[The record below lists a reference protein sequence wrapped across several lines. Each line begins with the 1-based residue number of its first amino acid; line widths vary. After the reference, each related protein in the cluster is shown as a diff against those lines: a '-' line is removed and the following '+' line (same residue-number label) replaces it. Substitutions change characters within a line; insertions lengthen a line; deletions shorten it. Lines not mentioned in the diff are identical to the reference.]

1 MIATKLLRS
10 STLRLSILH
19 MAAFGLSVLVLLWFI
34 YSSTAGFMER
44 QTDETINAE
53 IQGLA
58 EQYSQL
64 GLTGLIRV
72 IKSRVAKDKAG
83 SSVYLLTDWKFNPLA
98 GNLPEWPKFK
108 DTGSGW
114 FDATLEDTENFEPRR
129 VRMRYF
135 LLPGNFHLVV
145 GRDVSERVKVE
156 RLIVDALIWGM
167 LLTVV
172 LGGAG
177 GVLTSR
183 WMLKRID
190 VITKAS
196 REIMNGDLTRRI
208 PTRGAGDEFDR
219 LAENLNAML
228 DQIGRL
234 MDGVKQVSNNIAHD
248 LRGPL
253 NRIRS
258 GLEITLSRPLEPE
271 TCRQALE
278 RAITEIDGLLQTF
291 NALLTIAQAESG
303 ARRQDFTDIDLTNL
317 AADAAELYE
326 PVAEEAG
333 LTLEVDLAP
342 QMTVP
347 GNRHLLSQ
355 ALANLLDNAV
365 KYTPDGGR
373 VTLSL
378 TAGPAGPELTV
389 ADTGPGIPPEHREF
403 VLERFTR
410 LESSRNTPGSGLG
423 LSLVAAAAGLHQAEL
438 RLGDNSP
445 GLRVTLAFPAGRAKS

>member
-1 MIATKLLRS
+1 
-10 STLRLSILH
+10 

-34 YSSTAGFMER
+34 YTSTAGFMER

-98 GNLPEWPKFK
+98 GNLPEWPKFR

-145 GRDVSERVKVE
+145 GRDVSQRLKMD
-156 RLIVDALIWGM
+156 RLIMDALVWG
-167 LLTVV
+167 LGLTVV
-172 LGGAG
+172 LGGVG
-177 GVLTSR
+177 GLLTSR

-190 VITKAS
+190 VINKAS
-196 REIMNGDLTRRI
+196 REIMAGDLSRRI
-208 PTRGAGDEFDR
+208 PSRGAGDEFDR
-219 LAENLNAML
+219 LAGNLNAML
-228 DQIGRL
+228 DQITKL
-234 MDGVKQVSNNIAHD
+234 MDGVRQVSNNIAHD

-258 GLEITLSRPLEPE
+258 GLELSLSKDRSPAQYRAVIE
-271 TCRQALE
+271 T
-278 RAITEIDGLLQTF
+278 TVGEIDNLLMTF

-303 ARRQDFTDIDLTNL
+303 ARRQDFTDIDLTRL
-317 AADAAELYE
+317 AADAAELYDAL
-326 PVAEEAG
+326 AEEKNLG
-333 LTLEVDLAP
+333 LHVSLAP
-342 QMTVP
+342 GVRVP

-355 ALANLLDNAV
+355 ALTNLLDNAV
-365 KYTPDGGR
+365 KYTPPGGAIT
-373 VTLSL
+373 VLV
-378 TAGPAGPELTV
+378 ANPATGPELTV
-389 ADTGPGIPPEHREF
+389 ADTGPGVPAEHREL

-423 LSLVAAAAGLHQAEL
+423 LSLVAAVAGLHQAKL
-438 RLGDNSP
+438 TLADNQP
-445 GLRVTLAFPAGRAKS
+445 GLRVTLRFPRA

>member
-1 MIATKLLRS
+1 MI
-10 STLRLSILH
+10 H
-19 MAAFGLSVLVLLWFI
+19 MAAFGLSVLVLLGFI
-34 YSSTAGFMER
+34 YTSTAGFMER

-98 GNLPEWPKFK
+98 GNLGEWPKFK

-135 LLPGNFHLVV
+135 LLPGNFHLIV

-156 RLIVDALIWGM
+156 RLIMDALIWG
-167 LLTVV
+167 LGITVILGS
-172 LGGAG
+172 LGGL
-177 GVLTSR
+177 LTSR

-190 VITKAS
+190 VINKAS
-196 REIMNGDLTRRI
+196 REIMRGDLTRRI
-208 PTRGAGDEFDR
+208 PSGGAGDEFDR

-228 DQIGRL
+228 DQISRL

-258 GLEITLSRPLEPE
+258 GLEMSLTRAESPE
-271 TCRQALE
+271 E
-278 RAITEIDGLLQTF
+278 YRAVLTQTITEIDNLLMTF

-303 ARRQDFTDIDLTNL
+303 TRRQDFTDVDLTSL
-317 AADAAELYE
+317 AADVAELYE
-326 PVAEEAG
+326 PLAEEKG
-333 LTLEVDLAP
+333 LSFSVDLAP
-342 QMTVP
+342 DVTVP

-365 KYTPDGGR
+365 KYTPDGGAIT
-373 VTLSL
+373 VTL
-378 TAGPAGPELTV
+378 AGAADGPELAV
-389 ADTGPGIPPEHREF
+389 ADTGPGIPALYRDL
-403 VLERFTR
+403 VLERFAR

-423 LSLVAAAAGLHQAEL
+423 LSLVAAAAGLHQAAL
-438 RLGDNSP
+438 RLEDNHP
-445 GLRVTLAFPAGRAKS
+445 GLRVTLAFTRART

>member
-1 MIATKLLRS
+1 MIPFKLLRS

-19 MAAFGLSVLVLLWFI
+19 MAAFGLSVLVLLGFI
-34 YSSTAGFMER
+34 YTSTAGFMER

-145 GRDVSERVKVE
+145 GRDVSERIKVE
-156 RLIVDALIWGM
+156 RLIMDALGWG
-167 LLTVV
+167 LGLTVV
-172 LGGAG
+172 LGGLG
-177 GVLTSR
+177 GLLTSR

-190 VITKAS
+190 VINKAS
-196 REIMNGDLTRRI
+196 REIMHGELTRRI

-228 DQIGRL
+228 DQISRL
-234 MDGVKQVSNNIAHD
+234 MDGVRQVSNNIAHD

-258 GLEITLSRPLEPE
+258 GLEMSLARIRTPEEYRTVLEQ
-271 TCRQALE
+271 TIA
-278 RAITEIDGLLQTF
+278 EIDGLLMTF

-303 ARRQDFTDIDLTNL
+303 ARRQDFTDTDLTGL
-317 AADAAELYE
+317 AEDVAELYE
-326 PVAEEAG
+326 PLAEEK
-333 LTLEVDLAP
+333 DLAFHLSLAP
-342 QMTVP
+342 GVIVP

-365 KYTPDGGR
+365 KYTPSGGSIT
-373 VTLSL
+373 VTL
-378 TAGPAGPELTV
+378 AAPATGPELTV
-389 ADTGPGIPPEHREF
+389 ADTGPGIPAEHRNL

-438 RLGDNSP
+438 RLEDNGP
-445 GLRVTLAFPAGRAKS
+445 GLRVTMAFPPARS

>member
-1 MIATKLLRS
+1 
-10 STLRLSILH
+10 

-34 YSSTAGFMER
+34 YTSTAGFMER

-98 GNLPEWPKFK
+98 GNLPEWPKFR

-135 LLPGNFHLVV
+135 LLPGNFHLLV
-145 GRDVSERVKVE
+145 GRDVSLRLKME
-156 RLIVDALIWGM
+156 RLIMDALIWG
-167 LLTVV
+167 LGLTVV
-172 LGGAG
+172 LGGVG
-177 GVLTSR
+177 GLLTSR

-190 VITKAS
+190 VINKTS
-196 REIMNGDLTRRI
+196 REIMAGDLTRRI
-208 PTRGAGDEFDR
+208 PSRGAGDEFDR
-219 LAENLNAML
+219 LAGNLNAML
-228 DQIGRL
+228 DQITKL

-253 NRIRS
+253 NRIRA
-258 GLEITLSRPLEPE
+258 GLELSLAKSRTPEEYRAVLE
-271 TCRQALE
+271 TTV
-278 RAITEIDGLLQTF
+278 TEIDNLLMTF

-303 ARRQDFTDIDLTNL
+303 ARRQDFTDIDLTSL
-317 AADAAELYE
+317 AADVAELYD
-326 PVAEEAG
+326 PLAEEKG
-333 LTLEVDLAP
+333 LTLTVTLAP
-342 QMTVP
+342 GVTVP

-365 KYTPDGGR
+365 KYTPAGGAIALS
-373 VTLSL
+373 VT
-378 TAGPAGPELTV
+378 APATGPELTV
-389 ADTGPGIPPEHREF
+389 ADTGPGVPAEHREL
-403 VLERFTR
+403 VLERFAR

-423 LSLVAAAAGLHQAEL
+423 LSLVAAVAGLHQAAL
-438 RLGDNSP
+438 RLTDNAP
-445 GLRVTLAFPAGRAKS
+445 GLRVTLAFPRAKA

>member
-1 MIATKLLRS
+1 MIPIKLLRS
-10 STLRLSILH
+10 STLRLSIIH

-34 YSSTAGFMER
+34 YTATAGFMER

-53 IQGLA
+53 IQGLV

-98 GNLPEWPKFK
+98 GNLGDWPKFK

-156 RLIVDALIWGM
+156 RLIIDALIWG
-167 LLTVV
+167 LAITVV
-172 LGGAG
+172 LGGVG
-177 GVLTSR
+177 GLLTSR

-190 VITKAS
+190 VINRTS
-196 REIMNGDLTRRI
+196 REIMRGELNRRI
-208 PTRGAGDEFDR
+208 PSRGTGDEFDR
-219 LAENLNAML
+219 LTENLNAML
-228 DQIGRL
+228 DQISRL
-234 MDGVKQVSNNIAHD
+234 MDGVRQVSNNIAHD

-258 GLEITLSRPLEPE
+258 GLEMSLTRTQTPEQYRAVLEQ
-271 TCRQALE
+271 T
-278 RAITEIDGLLQTF
+278 ITEIDNLLQTF

-303 ARRQDFTDIDLTNL
+303 ARRQDFTDVDLSGL
-317 AADAAELYE
+317 AADVAELYE
-326 PVAEEAG
+326 PLAEEKE
-333 LTLEVDLAP
+333 LSFHVELAP
-342 QMTVP
+342 GVTVP

-365 KYTPDGGR
+365 KYTPEGGAIA
-373 VTLSL
+373 VSL
-378 TAGPAGPELTV
+378 TAPTAGPELVV
-389 ADTGPGIPPEHREF
+389 ADTGPGVPPEYREL
-403 VLERFTR
+403 VLERFAR

-423 LSLVAAAAGLHQAEL
+423 LSLVAAAAGLHQA
-438 RLGDNSP
+438 RLTLADNHP
-445 GLRVTLAFPAGRAKS
+445 GLRVTLTFPPTRA

>member
-1 MIATKLLRS
+1 MIPIKLLRS
-10 STLRLSILH
+10 STLRLSIIH

-34 YSSTAGFMER
+34 YTSTAGFMER

-98 GNLPEWPKFK
+98 GNLGDWPKFK

-135 LLPGNFHLVV
+135 LLPGNFHLIV
-145 GRDVSERVKVE
+145 GRDVSERVKIE
-156 RLIVDALIWGM
+156 HLIMDALIWG
-167 LLTVV
+167 LGITIV

-177 GVLTSR
+177 GLLTSR

-190 VITKAS
+190 VINKAS
-196 REIMNGDLTRRI
+196 REIMNGELSRRI
-208 PTRGAGDEFDR
+208 PTRGAGDEFDQ

-228 DQIGRL
+228 DQISRL
-234 MDGVKQVSNNIAHD
+234 MDGVKQVSDNIAHD

-258 GLEITLSRPLEPE
+258 GLEMSLADTKTAEDYEVVLEQ
-271 TCRQALE
+271 TIR
-278 RAITEIDGLLQTF
+278 EIDGLLQTF

-303 ARRQDFTDIDLTNL
+303 ARRQDFQDIDLAQL
-317 AADAAELYE
+317 AADVGELYD
-326 PVAEEAG
+326 PLAEEK
-333 LTLEVDLAP
+333 DLAFHVVLAP
-342 QMTVP
+342 GVTVP

-365 KYTPDGGR
+365 KYTPAGGTI
-373 VTLSL
+373 TLSL
-378 TAGPAGPELTV
+378 KNPPTGPELSV
-389 ADTGPGIPPEHREF
+389 ADSGPGVPPEHRGR
-403 VLERFTR
+403 VLERFAR

-438 RLGDNSP
+438 RLTDNHP
-445 GLRVTLAFPAGRAKS
+445 GLCVTMAFPTKRG

>member
-1 MIATKLLRS
+1 
-10 STLRLSILH
+10 

-34 YSSTAGFMER
+34 YTSTAGFMER

-98 GNLPEWPKFK
+98 GNLPEWPKFR

-135 LLPGNFHLVV
+135 LLPGNFHLLV
-145 GRDVSERVKVE
+145 GRDVSLRLKME
-156 RLIVDALIWGM
+156 RLIMDALIWG
-167 LLTVV
+167 LGLTVV
-172 LGGAG
+172 LGGVG
-177 GVLTSR
+177 GLLTSR

-190 VITKAS
+190 VINKTS
-196 REIMNGDLTRRI
+196 REIMAGDLTRRI
-208 PTRGAGDEFDR
+208 PSRGAGDEFDR
-219 LAENLNAML
+219 LAGNLNAML
-228 DQIGRL
+228 DQITKL

-253 NRIRS
+253 NRIRA
-258 GLEITLSRPLEPE
+258 GLELSLAKSRTPEEYRAVLEA
-271 TCRQALE
+271 TVS
-278 RAITEIDGLLQTF
+278 EIDNLLMTF

-303 ARRQDFTDIDLTNL
+303 ARRQDFTDIDLTSL
-317 AADAAELYE
+317 AADVAELYD
-326 PVAEEAG
+326 PLAEEKG
-333 LTLEVDLAP
+333 LTLTVSLAP
-342 QMTVP
+342 GVTVP

-365 KYTPDGGR
+365 KYTPAGG
-373 VTLSL
+373 TIALSL
-378 TAGPAGPELTV
+378 AAPATGPELAV
-389 ADTGPGIPPEHREF
+389 ADTGPGVPAEHREL
-403 VLERFTR
+403 VLERFAR

-423 LSLVAAAAGLHQAEL
+423 LSLVAAVAGLHRAAL
-438 RLGDNSP
+438 RLEDNAP
-445 GLRVTLAFPAGRAKS
+445 GLRVTLAFPRAKA

>member
-1 MIATKLLRS
+1 
-10 STLRLSILH
+10 

-98 GNLPEWPKFK
+98 GNLPDWPKFK

-196 REIMNGDLTRRI
+196 REIMNGDLSRRI

-234 MDGVKQVSNNIAHD
+234 MDGVRQVSNNIAHD

-258 GLEITLSRPLEPE
+258 GLEMTLARPQEPE
-271 TCRQALE
+271 ACRQALE

-303 ARRQDFTDIDLTNL
+303 ARRQDFTDIDLTRL

-333 LTLEVDLAP
+333 LSLEVDLAP
-342 QMTVP
+342 QVTVP

-378 TAGPAGPELTV
+378 TVGPAGPELTV
-389 ADTGPGIPPEHREF
+389 ADTGPGIPAEHREF

-445 GLRVTLAFPAGRAKS
+445 GLRVTLAFPAGRAKVKL

>member
-1 MIATKLLRS
+1 MIPTKLLRS
-10 STLRLSILH
+10 STLRLSIVH

-34 YSSTAGFMER
+34 YTSTAGFMER

-98 GNLPEWPKFK
+98 GNLPEWPKFR

-135 LLPGNFHLVV
+135 LLPGNFHLLV
-145 GRDVSERVKVE
+145 GRDVSLRLKME
-156 RLIVDALIWGM
+156 RLIMDALIWG
-167 LLTVV
+167 LGLTVV
-172 LGGAG
+172 LGGVG
-177 GVLTSR
+177 GLLTSR

-190 VITKAS
+190 VINKTS
-196 REIMNGDLTRRI
+196 REIMAGDLTRRI
-208 PTRGAGDEFDR
+208 PSRGAGDEFDR
-219 LAENLNAML
+219 LAGNLNAML
-228 DQIGRL
+228 DQITKL

-253 NRIRS
+253 NRIRA
-258 GLEITLSRPLEPE
+258 GLELSLAKSRTPEEYRAVLE
-271 TCRQALE
+271 TTV
-278 RAITEIDGLLQTF
+278 TEIDNLLMTF

-303 ARRQDFTDIDLTNL
+303 ARRQDFTDIDLTSL
-317 AADAAELYE
+317 AADVAELYD
-326 PVAEEAG
+326 PLAEEKG
-333 LTLEVDLAP
+333 LTLTVTLTP
-342 QMTVP
+342 GVTVP

-365 KYTPDGGR
+365 KYTPAGG
-373 VTLSL
+373 TIALSV
-378 TAGPAGPELTV
+378 AAPATGPELTV
-389 ADTGPGIPPEHREF
+389 ADTGPGVPAEHREL
-403 VLERFTR
+403 VLERFAR

-423 LSLVAAAAGLHQAEL
+423 LSLVAAVAGLHRAAL
-438 RLGDNSP
+438 RLADNAP
-445 GLRVTLAFPAGRAKS
+445 GLRVTLAFPRAKA

>member
-1 MIATKLLRS
+1 MIPTKLLRS
-10 STLRLSILH
+10 STLRLSIIH

-34 YSSTAGFMER
+34 YTSTAGFMER

-145 GRDVSERVKVE
+145 GRDVSQRLKMD
-156 RLIVDALIWGM
+156 RLIMDALIWG
-167 LLTVV
+167 LGLTLV
-172 LGGAG
+172 LGGVG
-177 GVLTSR
+177 GLLTSR

-190 VITKAS
+190 VINKAS
-196 REIMNGDLTRRI
+196 REIMAGDLTRRI
-208 PTRGAGDEFDR
+208 PSRGAGDEFDR
-219 LAENLNAML
+219 LAGNLNAML
-228 DQIGRL
+228 DQITKL

-253 NRIRS
+253 NRIRA
-258 GLEITLSRPLEPE
+258 GLEISLAKSRTPEEYQAVLEA
-271 TCRQALE
+271 TV
-278 RAITEIDGLLQTF
+278 TEIDNLLMTF

-303 ARRQDFTDIDLTNL
+303 ARRQDFTDIDLASL
-317 AADAAELYE
+317 AADAAELYD
-326 PVAEEAG
+326 PLAEEKG
-333 LTLEVDLAP
+333 LALHLSLAP
-342 QMTVP
+342 GVTVA

-365 KYTPDGGR
+365 KYTPSGGS
-373 VTLSL
+373 VSL
-378 TAGPAGPELTV
+378 MVSSAPGGPELTV
-389 ADTGPGIPPEHREF
+389 ADTGPGVPAEHREL
-403 VLERFTR
+403 VLERFAR

-423 LSLVAAAAGLHQAEL
+423 LSLVAAVAGLHRATL
-438 RLGDNSP
+438 TLSDNAP
-445 GLRVTLAFPAGRAKS
+445 GLRVTVAFPRAGK

>member
-1 MIATKLLRS
+1 MIPTKLLRS

-34 YSSTAGFMER
+34 YTSTAGFMER

-53 IQGLA
+53 IQGLS

-98 GNLPEWPKFK
+98 GNLGDWPKFK

-114 FDATLEDTENFEPRR
+114 FDASLEDTENFEPRR

-135 LLPGNFHLVV
+135 LLPGNFHMIV

-156 RLIVDALIWGM
+156 RLIMDALIWG
-167 LLTVV
+167 LVITVV

-177 GVLTSR
+177 GLLTSR

-190 VITKAS
+190 VINRAS
-196 REIMNGDLTRRI
+196 QEIMNGELSRRI

-228 DQIGRL
+228 DQISRL
-234 MDGVKQVSNNIAHD
+234 MEGVKQVSNNIAHD

-258 GLEITLSRPLEPE
+258 GLEMSLTKTNTPE
-271 TCRQALE
+271 E
-278 RAITEIDGLLQTF
+278 YRAVLDQTITEIDNLLQTF

-303 ARRQDFTDIDLTNL
+303 ARRQDFTDIDLTHL
-317 AADAAELYE
+317 AADVGELYE
-326 PVAEEAG
+326 PLAEEKGLSFHLG
-333 LTLEVDLAP
+333 LTPGV
-342 QMTVP
+342 TVP

-365 KYTPDGGR
+365 KYTPAGGTI
-373 VTLSL
+373 TLSL
-378 TAGPAGPELTV
+378 TTPPTGPELTV
-389 ADTGPGIPPEHREF
+389 ADTGPGVPPEHREL
-403 VLERFTR
+403 VLERFAR

-423 LSLVAAAAGLHQAEL
+423 LSLVAAAAGLHQAQL
-438 RLGDNSP
+438 RLEDNAP
-445 GLRVTLAFPAGRAKS
+445 GLRVTLAFTNGKA

>member
-1 MIATKLLRS
+1 MIPTKLLRS
-10 STLRLSILH
+10 STLRLSMIH
-19 MAAFGLSVLVLLWFI
+19 MVAFGLSVLVLLWFI

-53 IQGLA
+53 IQGLS

-72 IKSRVAKDKAG
+72 IKTRVARDKAG
-83 SSVYLLTDWKFNPLA
+83 QSVYLLTDWKFNPLA
-98 GNLPEWPKFK
+98 GNLSEWPKFR

-114 FDATLEDTENFEPRR
+114 SDATLEDTENFEPRR

-156 RLIVDALIWGM
+156 RLIIDALIWG
-167 LLTVV
+167 LAFTVV
-172 LGGAG
+172 LGGVG

-190 VITKAS
+190 VINRAS
-196 REIMNGDLTRRI
+196 REIMNGDLTQRI
-208 PTRGAGDEFDR
+208 PQRGTSDEFDR

-228 DQIGRL
+228 DQIVRL

-258 GLEITLSRPLEPE
+258 GLEMSLLRAHTPE
-271 TCRQALE
+271 DYRAALE
-278 RAITEIDGLLQTF
+278 HTIGAIDNLLQTF
-291 NALLTIAQAESG
+291 NAILTIAQAESG
-303 ARRQDFTDIDLTNL
+303 ARRQDFQDLDVSAL
-317 AADAAELYE
+317 AEDVAELYE
-326 PVAEEAG
+326 PLAEEKG
-333 LTLEVDLAP
+333 LTLAVVPAP
-342 QMTVP
+342 GLTVP

-365 KYTPDGGR
+365 KYTPPGGT

-378 TAGPAGPELTV
+378 AATPTGAEVAV
-389 ADTGPGIPPEHREF
+389 ADTGPGVPADRRDW

-410 LESSRNTPGSGLG
+410 LETSRNTPGSGLG
-423 LSLVAAAAGLHQAEL
+423 LSLVAAVAGLHQASL
-438 RLGDNSP
+438 RLEDNAP
-445 GLRVTLAFPAGRAKS
+445 GLRVVLTFPSGRA

>member
-1 MIATKLLRS
+1 MIPTKLLRS

-34 YSSTAGFMER
+34 YTSTAGFMER

-98 GNLPEWPKFK
+98 GNLPEWPKFR

-135 LLPGNFHLVV
+135 LLPGNFHLLV
-145 GRDVSERVKVE
+145 GRDVSLRLKME
-156 RLIVDALIWGM
+156 RLIMDALIWG
-167 LLTVV
+167 LGLTVV
-172 LGGAG
+172 LGGVG
-177 GVLTSR
+177 GLLTSR

-190 VITKAS
+190 VINKTS
-196 REIMNGDLTRRI
+196 REIMAGDLTRRI
-208 PTRGAGDEFDR
+208 PSRGAGDEFDR
-219 LAENLNAML
+219 LAGNLNAML
-228 DQIGRL
+228 DQITKL

-253 NRIRS
+253 NRIRA
-258 GLEITLSRPLEPE
+258 GLELSLAKSRTPEEYRAVLEA
-271 TCRQALE
+271 TVS
-278 RAITEIDGLLQTF
+278 EIDNLLMTF

-303 ARRQDFTDIDLTNL
+303 ARRQDFTDIDLTSL
-317 AADAAELYE
+317 AADVAELYD
-326 PVAEEAG
+326 PLAEEKG
-333 LTLEVDLAP
+333 LTLTVSLAP
-342 QMTVP
+342 GVTVP

-365 KYTPDGGR
+365 KYTPTGG
-373 VTLSL
+373 TIALSL
-378 TAGPAGPELTV
+378 TAPATGPELTV
-389 ADTGPGIPPEHREF
+389 ADTGPGVPAEHREL
-403 VLERFTR
+403 VLERFAR

-423 LSLVAAAAGLHQAEL
+423 LSLVAAVAGLHRAAL
-438 RLGDNSP
+438 RLADNAP
-445 GLRVTLAFPAGRAKS
+445 GLRATLALPRGMA

>member
-1 MIATKLLRS
+1 MIPTKLWRS
-10 STLRLSILH
+10 STLRLSFLH
-19 MAAFGLSVLVLLWFI
+19 MVAFGVSVLVLLLFI
-34 YSSTAGFMER
+34 YTSTAGFMER

-98 GNLPEWPKFK
+98 GNIPEWPKFR

-135 LLPGNFHLVV
+135 LLPGNFHLLV
-145 GRDVSERVKVE
+145 GRDVSERVKLE
-156 RLIVDALIWGM
+156 RLIIDALIWG
-167 LLTVV
+167 LALTVV
-172 LGGAG
+172 LGGVG
-177 GVLTSR
+177 GLLSSR

-190 VITKAS
+190 VINRAS

-208 PTRGAGDEFDR
+208 PSRGAGDEFDR
-219 LAENLNAML
+219 LADNLNAML
-228 DQIGRL
+228 DQIVRL

-253 NRIRS
+253 NRIRA
-258 GLEITLSRPLEPE
+258 GLELSLAQAVSPEDYRVVLES
-271 TCRQALE
+271 TIA
-278 RAITEIDGLLQTF
+278 AIDNLLMTF

-303 ARRQDFTDIDLTNL
+303 ARRQDFTELDLTAL
-317 AADAAELYE
+317 AEDVAELYE
-326 PVAEEAG
+326 PLAEEKE
-333 LTLEVDLAP
+333 LRLRLDLAP
-342 QMTVP
+342 GVTVP

-365 KYTPDGGR
+365 KYTPPGGQLGVLLR
-373 VTLSL
+373 T
-378 TAGPAGPELTV
+378 TPFGPELAVT
-389 ADTGPGIPPEHREF
+389 DTGPGVPPEHRQA

-423 LSLVAAAAGLHQAEL
+423 LSLVAAVAGLHQAEL
-438 RLGDNSP
+438 RLEDNAP
-445 GLRVTLAFPAGRAKS
+445 GLRVVLAFPAALS

>member
-1 MIATKLLRS
+1 MIPTKLLRS
-10 STLRLSILH
+10 STLRLSIIH

-83 SSVYLLTDWKFNPLA
+83 SSSYLLTDWKFNPLA
-98 GNLPEWPKFK
+98 GNIGEWPKFK

-156 RLIVDALIWGM
+156 RLIMDALVWG
-167 LLTVV
+167 LGITVV

-177 GVLTSR
+177 GLLTSR

-190 VITKAS
+190 VINKAS
-196 REIMNGDLTRRI
+196 REIMHGELTRRI

-228 DQIGRL
+228 DQISRL
-234 MDGVKQVSNNIAHD
+234 MDGVRQVSNNIAHD

-258 GLEITLSRPLEPE
+258 GLEMSLARTRSPEEYQAVLEQ
-271 TCRQALE
+271 TIA
-278 RAITEIDGLLQTF
+278 EIDNLLQTF

-303 ARRQDFTDIDLTNL
+303 ARRQDFTDVDLTGL
-317 AADAAELYE
+317 AADVAELYE
-326 PVAEEAG
+326 PLAEEKDIAFR
-333 LTLEVDLAP
+333 TVLAP
-342 QMTVP
+342 GVTAP

-365 KYTPDGGR
+365 KYTPAGG
-373 VTLSL
+373 VITLAL
-378 TAGPAGPELTV
+378 AATPAGAQLTV
-389 ADTGPGIPPEHREF
+389 ADNGPGIPAEHRDL

-423 LSLVAAAAGLHQAEL
+423 LSLVKAAAQLHQADL
-438 RLGDNSP
+438 ALADNAP
-445 GLRVTLAFPAGRAKS
+445 GLRVTLVFPAAGA

>member
-1 MIATKLLRS
+1 MIATKILRS

-98 GNLPEWPKFK
+98 GNLPDWPKFK

-145 GRDVSERVKVE
+145 GRDVSERIKVE

-258 GLEITLSRPLEPE
+258 GLEITLARPQEPE
-271 TCRQALE
+271 ACRQALE

-303 ARRQDFTDIDLTNL
+303 ARRQDFTDIDLTRL

-333 LTLEVDLAP
+333 LSLEVHLAP
-342 QMTVP
+342 QVTVP

-378 TAGPAGPELTV
+378 TTGPAGPELTV
-389 ADTGPGIPPEHREF
+389 ADTGPGIPAEHREF

-438 RLGDNSP
+438 RLGDNRP

>member
-1 MIATKLLRS
+1 MIPTKLLRS
-10 STLRLSILH
+10 STLRLSIVHL
-19 MAAFGLSVLVLLWFI
+19 AAFGLSVLVLLWFI
-34 YSSTAGFMER
+34 YTSTAGFMES

-98 GNLPEWPKFK
+98 GNLGEWPKFK

-135 LLPGNFHLVV
+135 LLPGNFHMVV

-156 RLIVDALIWGM
+156 RLIMDALIWG
-167 LLTVV
+167 LVITVA

-190 VITKAS
+190 VINRAS
-196 REIMNGDLTRRI
+196 GGIMRGDLSRRI

-228 DQIGRL
+228 DQICRL

-258 GLEITLSRPLEPE
+258 GLEMSLARIRTPEEYRTVLEQ
-271 TCRQALE
+271 TIA
-278 RAITEIDGLLQTF
+278 EIDNLLQTF

-303 ARRQDFTDIDLTNL
+303 ARRQDFTDIDLTEL
-317 AADAAELYE
+317 AGDVAELYE
-326 PVAEEAG
+326 PLAEEKG
-333 LTLEVDLAP
+333 LALRTDLAP
-342 QMTVP
+342 GVTVA

-365 KYTPDGGR
+365 KYTPEGGSI
-373 VTLSL
+373 TIGLAPS
-378 TAGPAGPELTV
+378 PSGPELSV
-389 ADTGPGIPPEHREF
+389 ADTGPGIPPEHHEL
-403 VLERFTR
+403 VLERFAR

-423 LSLVAAAAGLHQAEL
+423 LSLVAAAAGLHQAQL
-438 RLGDNSP
+438 RLSDNGP
-445 GLRVTLAFPAGRAKS
+445 GLRVTMTFPVVRT

>member
-1 MIATKLLRS
+1 VIPTKLLRS
-10 STLRLSILH
+10 STLRLSIIH
-19 MAAFGLSVLVLLWFI
+19 MAAFGLSVLVLLGFI
-34 YSSTAGFMER
+34 YTSTAGFMER

-98 GNLPEWPKFK
+98 GNLADWPKFK

-135 LLPGNFHLVV
+135 LLPGNFHLIV
-145 GRDVSERVKVE
+145 GRDVSERIKVE
-156 RLIVDALIWGM
+156 RLIMDALIWG
-167 LLTVV
+167 LGITVV
-172 LGGAG
+172 LGGLG
-177 GVLTSR
+177 GLLTSR
-183 WMLKRID
+183 WTLKRID
-190 VITKAS
+190 VINKAS
-196 REIMNGDLTRRI
+196 REIMRGELNRRI

-228 DQIGRL
+228 DQISKL

-258 GLEITLSRPLEPE
+258 GLEMSLTRPVDDPE
-271 TCRQALE
+271 HYRTVLRQT
-278 RAITEIDGLLQTF
+278 ISEIDNLLMTF

-303 ARRQDFTDIDLTNL
+303 TRRQDFTTVDLTSL
-317 AADAAELYE
+317 AADVAELYE
-326 PVAEEAG
+326 PLAEEKG
-333 LTLEVDLAP
+333 LAFSVALASDVS
-342 QMTVP
+342 VP

-355 ALANLLDNAV
+355 TLANLLDNAV
-365 KYTPDGGR
+365 KYTPDGGAIT
-373 VTLSL
+373 VTL
-378 TAGPAGPELTV
+378 TATPNGPELTV
-389 ADTGPGIPPEHREF
+389 ADTGPGIPAEYRDL
-403 VLERFTR
+403 VLERFAR

-423 LSLVAAAAGLHQAEL
+423 LSLVAAAAGLHQAAL
-438 RLGDNSP
+438 RLDDNHP
-445 GLRVTLAFPAGRAKS
+445 GLRVTLAFPRPRA

>member
-98 GNLPEWPKFK
+98 GNLPDWPKFK

-145 GRDVSERVKVE
+145 GRDVSERIKVE

-258 GLEITLSRPLEPE
+258 GLEITLARPQEPE
-271 TCRQALE
+271 ACRQALE

-303 ARRQDFTDIDLTNL
+303 ARRQDFTDIDLTRL

-333 LTLEVDLAP
+333 LSLEVDLAP
-342 QMTVP
+342 QVTVP

-365 KYTPDGGR
+365 KYTPGGGR

-389 ADTGPGIPPEHREF
+389 ADTGPGIPAEHREF

-438 RLGDNSP
+438 RLGDNRP
-445 GLRVTLAFPAGRAKS
+445 GLRVTLAFPAGRTKS

>member
-1 MIATKLLRS
+1 
-10 STLRLSILH
+10 

-34 YSSTAGFMER
+34 YTSTAGFMER

-98 GNLPEWPKFK
+98 GNLPEWPKFR

-135 LLPGNFHLVV
+135 LLPGNFHLLV
-145 GRDVSERVKVE
+145 GRDVSLRLKME
-156 RLIVDALIWGM
+156 RLIMDALIWG
-167 LLTVV
+167 LGLTVV
-172 LGGAG
+172 LGGVG
-177 GVLTSR
+177 GLLTSR

-190 VITKAS
+190 VINKTS
-196 REIMNGDLTRRI
+196 REIMAGDLTRRI
-208 PTRGAGDEFDR
+208 PSRGAGDEFDR
-219 LAENLNAML
+219 LAGNLNAML
-228 DQIGRL
+228 DQITKL

-253 NRIRS
+253 NRIRA
-258 GLEITLSRPLEPE
+258 GLELSLAKSRTPEEYRAVLE
-271 TCRQALE
+271 TTV
-278 RAITEIDGLLQTF
+278 TEIDNLLMTF

-303 ARRQDFTDIDLTNL
+303 ARRQDFTDIDLTSL
-317 AADAAELYE
+317 AADVAELYD
-326 PVAEEAG
+326 PLAEEKG
-333 LTLEVDLAP
+333 LTLTVTLTP
-342 QMTVP
+342 GVTVP

-365 KYTPDGGR
+365 KYTPAGGAIALS
-373 VTLSL
+373 VT
-378 TAGPAGPELTV
+378 APATGPELTV
-389 ADTGPGIPPEHREF
+389 ADTGPGVPAEHREL
-403 VLERFTR
+403 VLERFAR

-423 LSLVAAAAGLHQAEL
+423 LSLVAAVAGLHRAAL
-438 RLGDNSP
+438 RLADNAP
-445 GLRVTLAFPAGRAKS
+445 GLRVTLAFPRAKA

>member
-1 MIATKLLRS
+1 MI
-10 STLRLSILH
+10 H
-19 MAAFGLSVLVLLWFI
+19 MTAFGVSVLVLLWFI

-72 IKSRVAKDKAG
+72 IKSRVARDKAG
-83 SSVYLLTDWKFNPLA
+83 QSVYLLTDWKFNPLA
-98 GNLPEWPKFK
+98 GNLGEWPKFR

-114 FDATLEDTENFEPRR
+114 SDATLEDTENFEPRR

-156 RLIVDALIWGM
+156 RLIIDALVWG
-167 LLTVV
+167 LALTLV
-172 LGGAG
+172 LGGLG

-190 VITKAS
+190 VINRAS
-196 REIMNGDLTRRI
+196 RQIMNGDLSRRI
-208 PTRGAGDEFDR
+208 PNRGTGDEFDR

-228 DQIGRL
+228 DQIVRL
-234 MDGVKQVSNNIAHD
+234 MDGVRQVSNNIAHD

-258 GLEITLSRPLEPE
+258 GLELSLPTAKTPE
-271 TCRQALE
+271 EYRRVIEHT
-278 RAITEIDGLLQTF
+278 IGSIDNMLQVF

-303 ARRQDFTDIDLTNL
+303 ARRQDFEDTDLTAL
-317 AADAAELYE
+317 AADVAELYE
-326 PVAEEAG
+326 PLAEEKD
-333 LTLEVDLAP
+333 LTLDVALTRGV
-342 QMTVP
+342 TVP

-365 KYTPDGGR
+365 KYTPAGGR
-373 VTLSL
+373 LILSL
-378 TAGPAGPELTV
+378 TTPATGPELAV
-389 ADTGPGIPPEHREF
+389 ADSGPGIPAADRDR
-403 VLERFTR
+403 VLERFAR

-423 LSLVAAAAGLHQAEL
+423 LSLVAAVAGLHRAEL
-438 RLGDNSP
+438 RLEDNHP
-445 GLRVTLAFPAGRAKS
+445 GLRVVLAFGRA

>member
-1 MIATKLLRS
+1 MIPTKLLRS

-58 EQYSQL
+58 EQYGQL

-72 IKSRVAKDKAG
+72 IKSRVAKDKNG

-114 FDATLEDTENFEPRR
+114 FDATLEDTEGLEPHR

-145 GRDVSERVKVE
+145 GRDVSERIKVE
-156 RLIVDALIWGM
+156 RLIMDALFWGL

-196 REIMNGDLTRRI
+196 REIMNGDLSRRI

-228 DQIGRL
+228 DQIVRL
-234 MDGVKQVSNNIAHD
+234 MEGVKQVSNNIAHD

-258 GLEITLSRPLEPE
+258 GLEMSLTRVESPEASRAVLEQ
-271 TCRQALE
+271 T
-278 RAITEIDGLLQTF
+278 ITEIDGLLQTF

-303 ARRQDFTDIDLTNL
+303 ARRQDFTDIDLTSL

-333 LTLEVDLAP
+333 LTFTLDLAP
-342 QMTVP
+342 GLTVP

-365 KYTPDGGR
+365 KYTPAGGSI
-373 VTLSL
+373 SL
-378 TAGPAGPELTV
+378 TLTSGPHGVELAV
-389 ADTGPGIPPEHREF
+389 ADSGPGIPAEHREL

-438 RLGDNSP
+438 TLSDNAP
-445 GLRVTLAFPAGRAKS
+445 GLCVTLVFPASRTKS

>member
-1 MIATKLLRS
+1 MIPTKLLRS

-34 YSSTAGFMER
+34 YTSTAGFMER

-98 GNLPEWPKFK
+98 GNLPEWPKFR

-135 LLPGNFHLVV
+135 LLPGNFHLLV
-145 GRDVSERVKVE
+145 GRDVSLRLKME
-156 RLIVDALIWGM
+156 RLIMDALIWG
-167 LLTVV
+167 LGLTVV
-172 LGGAG
+172 LGGVG
-177 GVLTSR
+177 GLLTSR

-190 VITKAS
+190 VINKTS
-196 REIMNGDLTRRI
+196 REIMAGDLTRRI
-208 PTRGAGDEFDR
+208 PSRGAGDEFDR
-219 LAENLNAML
+219 LAGNLNAML
-228 DQIGRL
+228 DQITKL

-253 NRIRS
+253 NRIRA
-258 GLEITLSRPLEPE
+258 GLELSLAKSRTPEEYRAVLEA
-271 TCRQALE
+271 TVS
-278 RAITEIDGLLQTF
+278 EIDNLLMTF

-303 ARRQDFTDIDLTNL
+303 ARRQDFTDIDLTSL
-317 AADAAELYE
+317 AADVAELYD
-326 PVAEEAG
+326 PLAEEKG
-333 LTLEVDLAP
+333 LTLTVSLAP
-342 QMTVP
+342 GVTVP

-365 KYTPDGGR
+365 KYTPAGGAIA
-373 VTLSL
+373 LSL
-378 TAGPAGPELTV
+378 AAPATGPELTV
-389 ADTGPGIPPEHREF
+389 ADTGPGVPAEHREL
-403 VLERFTR
+403 VLERFAR

-423 LSLVAAAAGLHQAEL
+423 LSLVAAVAGLHRAAL
-438 RLGDNSP
+438 RLEDNAP
-445 GLRVTLAFPAGRAKS
+445 GLRVTLAFSRAAA

>member
-1 MIATKLLRS
+1 VIPIKLLRS
-10 STLRLSILH
+10 STLRLSMLH

-34 YSSTAGFMER
+34 YTSTAGFMER

-98 GNLPEWPKFK
+98 GNIPEWPKFR

-114 FDATLEDTENFEPRR
+114 FDATLEDTENYEPRR
-129 VRMRYF
+129 ARMRYF
-135 LLPGNFHLVV
+135 LLPGNFHLLV
-145 GRDVSERVKVE
+145 GRDVSERVKLE
-156 RLIVDALIWGM
+156 RLIIDALVWG
-167 LLTVV
+167 LALTVV
-172 LGGAG
+172 LGGVG
-177 GVLTSR
+177 GLLTSR

-190 VITKAS
+190 VINRTS
-196 REIMNGDLTRRI
+196 REIMNGELSRRI
-208 PTRGAGDEFDR
+208 PSRGTGDEFDR
-219 LAENLNAML
+219 LTDNLNAML
-228 DQIGRL
+228 DQIVRL
-234 MDGVKQVSNNIAHD
+234 MDGVRQVSNNIAHD

-258 GLEITLSRPLEPE
+258 GLELSLATAATPEDYRTVLES
-271 TCRQALE
+271 TINAV
-278 RAITEIDGLLQTF
+278 DNLLQTF

-303 ARRQDFTDIDLTNL
+303 ARRQDFTDLDLSAL
-317 AADAAELYE
+317 AEDASELYE
-326 PVAEEAG
+326 PLAEENG
-333 LTLEVDLAP
+333 LDLVVSLAP
-342 QMTVP
+342 GLTVP

-355 ALANLLDNAV
+355 ALVNLLDNAV
-365 KYTPDGGR
+365 KYTPPGGR
-373 VTLSL
+373 VTVSL
-378 TAGPAGPELTV
+378 RPTPFGPELAV
-389 ADTGPGIPPEHREF
+389 ADTGPGVPPEFRQT

-423 LSLVAAAAGLHQAEL
+423 LSLVAAVAGLHQAEL
-438 RLGDNSP
+438 RLEDNEP
-445 GLRVTLAFPAGRAKS
+445 GLRVVLAFPAALS

>member
-1 MIATKLLRS
+1 MIPTKLLRS
-10 STLRLSILH
+10 STLRLSIVH

-34 YSSTAGFMER
+34 YTSTAGFMER

-98 GNLPEWPKFK
+98 GNLPEWPKFR

-135 LLPGNFHLVV
+135 LLPGNFHLLV
-145 GRDVSERVKVE
+145 GRDVSLRLKME
-156 RLIVDALIWGM
+156 RLIMDALIWG
-167 LLTVV
+167 LGLTVV
-172 LGGAG
+172 LGGVG
-177 GVLTSR
+177 GLLTSR

-190 VITKAS
+190 VINKTS
-196 REIMNGDLTRRI
+196 REIMAGDLTRRI
-208 PTRGAGDEFDR
+208 PSRGAGDEFDR
-219 LAENLNAML
+219 LAGNLNAML
-228 DQIGRL
+228 DQITKL

-253 NRIRS
+253 NRIRA
-258 GLEITLSRPLEPE
+258 GLELSLAKSRTPEEYRAVLE
-271 TCRQALE
+271 TTV
-278 RAITEIDGLLQTF
+278 TEIDNLLMTF

-303 ARRQDFTDIDLTNL
+303 ARRQDFTDIDLTSL
-317 AADAAELYE
+317 AADVAELYD
-326 PVAEEAG
+326 PLAEEKG
-333 LTLEVDLAP
+333 LTLTVTLTP
-342 QMTVP
+342 GVTVP

-365 KYTPDGGR
+365 KYTPAGGAIALS
-373 VTLSL
+373 VT
-378 TAGPAGPELTV
+378 APATGPELTV
-389 ADTGPGIPPEHREF
+389 ADTGPGVPAEHRDL
-403 VLERFTR
+403 VLERFAR

-423 LSLVAAAAGLHQAEL
+423 LSLVAAVAGLHRAAL
-438 RLGDNSP
+438 RLADNAP
-445 GLRVTLAFPAGRAKS
+445 GLRVTLAFPRAKA

>member
-1 MIATKLLRS
+1 VIPTKLLRS
-10 STLRLSILH
+10 STLRLSIVH

-34 YSSTAGFMER
+34 YTSTAGFMER

-98 GNLPEWPKFK
+98 GNLPEWPKFR

-135 LLPGNFHLVV
+135 LLPGNFHLLV
-145 GRDVSERVKVE
+145 GRDVSLRLKME
-156 RLIVDALIWGM
+156 RLIMDALIWG
-167 LLTVV
+167 LGLTVV
-172 LGGAG
+172 LGGVG
-177 GVLTSR
+177 GLLTSR

-190 VITKAS
+190 VINKTS
-196 REIMNGDLTRRI
+196 REIMAGDLTRRI
-208 PTRGAGDEFDR
+208 PSRGAGDEFDR
-219 LAENLNAML
+219 LAGNLNAML
-228 DQIGRL
+228 DQITKL

-253 NRIRS
+253 NRIRA
-258 GLEITLSRPLEPE
+258 GLELSLAKSRTPEEYRAVLE
-271 TCRQALE
+271 TTV
-278 RAITEIDGLLQTF
+278 TEIDNLLMTF

-303 ARRQDFTDIDLTNL
+303 ARRQDFTDIDLTSL
-317 AADAAELYE
+317 AADVAELYD
-326 PVAEEAG
+326 PLAEEKG
-333 LTLEVDLAP
+333 LTLTVTLTP
-342 QMTVP
+342 GVTVP

-365 KYTPDGGR
+365 KYTPAGGAIALS
-373 VTLSL
+373 VT
-378 TAGPAGPELTV
+378 APATGPELTV
-389 ADTGPGIPPEHREF
+389 ADTGPGVPAEHRDL
-403 VLERFTR
+403 VLERFAR

-423 LSLVAAAAGLHQAEL
+423 LSLVAAVAGLHRAAL
-438 RLGDNSP
+438 RLADNAP
-445 GLRVTLAFPAGRAKS
+445 GLRVTLAFPRAKA